1 MLSKTEV
8 TLAVVIALSTVS
20 AASAATKHHHVSHVD
35 RPIYNYVHRPIY
47 NIVPKT
53 GGCTP
58 SGGPECSG
66 ACLPSGPP
74 CAPID
79 GW

>member
-1 MLSKTEV
+1 MLSKKIV
-8 TLAVVIALSTVS
+8 LAAAIFLETDFQ
-20 AASAATKHHHVSHVD
+20 ASAATKHHRVTQVH
-35 RPIYNYVHRPIY
+35 RPVYNEVHRPIY
-47 NIVPKT
+47 DMVPAG
-53 GGCTP
+53 GGCTA
-58 SGGPECSG
+58 SGGPACSG